1 MIFNTYQ
8 LGILWGCGSYNGERI
23 VIRHKNRYFL
33 DQIQPIVGNQI
44 YRQNGRTVEQY
55 VLKFRYDIAELEA
68 IGYTRRN
75 DSIRILPECAD
86 IYFLQAY
93 LELHGS
99 FDWQTAY
106 SGRKPRRRKY
116 YKKRLRVF
124 GNYHL
129 LQGISDLL
137 SKYCGCTEKTI
148 QTMAISSK
156 TCYISYCNQREID
169 NIIRTFNGNTP
180 CFSPFWRHYDENE

>member
-8 LGILWGCGSYNGERI
+8 LGILWGCSSYADGRI
-23 VIRHKNRYFL
+23 VLRHKNRYFL
-33 DQIQPIVGNQI
+33 EQIQPIVAKQI
-44 YRQNGRTVEQY
+44 YRQDGRTADQY

-86 IYFLQAY
+86 LYFLQAY

-106 SGRKPRRRKY
+106 SGSKTRRRKY

-129 LQGISDLL
+129 LQGISDIL
-137 SKYCGCTEKTI
+137 SKCCGCADKTI

-156 TCYISYCNQREID
+156 TCYISYCNQREIE
-169 NIIRTFNGNTP
+169 NIIHTFRRRDP
-180 CFSPFWRHYDENE
+180 CFMPFWNTYEDH